1 MTPGLQIPLSIA
13 AGGALG
19 ALSRHYIS
27 SVVSRASGL
36 GAPIGILAVNV
47 AGSFLMGLLVGL
59 LALKIEMPQAVRA
72 FLTIGFL
79 GGFTTFSS
87 FSLDAAL
94 MIEQQLWGRAALY
107 VLLSVAL
114 SVGGLYLGLALARH
128 LP

>member
-1 MTPGLQIPLSIA
+1 MNPVLQIPLSNA

-19 ALSRHYIS
+19 TLRRHYDS

-36 GAPIGILAVNV
+36 GAPVGILAVNV
-47 AGSFLMGLLVGL
+47 AGSSLMGLLLGL
-59 LALKIEMPQAVRA
+59 LASGIEMPRAVQA
-72 FLTIGFL
+72 FPTIGFL
-79 GGFTTFSS
+79 GGVTTFSS

-94 MIEQQLWGRAALY
+94 MIEQQHWGRAALC

-114 SVGGLYLGLALARH
+114 SVGGLFLGLAFARH